1 MNDDRIVEEVIGASE
16 HLPEQPTAPSPD
28 ELVPAPPA
36 EEPLPDGDSA
46 VSEGGSSKRSSKT
59 TITNI
64 LVIFGFLL
72 VFTVGLVILFYPSIS
87 NYVNQKN
94 STRVLQTYREEVQV
108 IDPAEYKRCLAAARE
123 YNGRLAESGTSVVDA
138 FSFAGAHREE
148 QEGEY
153 WDLLRITERSRIMGY
168 VVIDLL
174 NIEVPLYHGTGDVA
188 LALGA
193 GHLQGTS
200 LPVGGESTHTAVSAH
215 TGQPSAKFFDGVDRL
230 KPGDTFQLHVLN
242 EILTYQVDQTLT
254 VLPDELD
261 ALTIEQGK
269 DYATLVTCTPYGI
282 NTHRLLVRGFR
293 IETPPEALAQ
303 KNTDSDAEE
312 SDSLFARIGNKI
324 TVSLANVVEAIA
336 SGIKFI
342 AERGMD
348 LFGVEY

>member
-28 ELVPAPPA
+28 ELAPTPPA
-36 EEPLPDGDSA
+36 EEPMPD
-46 VSEGGSSKRSSKT
+46 SENAALEGESSKRSTKT

-64 LVIFGFLL
+64 LIIFGFLL
-72 VFTVGLVILFYPSIS
+72 VFTVGLVIMFYPSIS

-94 STRVLQTYREEVQV
+94 SSRVLQTYREEVQIMDP
-108 IDPAEYKRCLAAARE
+108 IDYEAFLHAALD
-123 YNGRLAESGTSVVDA
+123 YNARLAESGSSIVDA
-138 FSFAGAHREE
+138 FSFAGAHKEE
-148 QEGEY
+148 REGEY
-153 WDLLRITERSRIMGY
+153 WDLLRVSDRSAIIGY

-188 LALGA
+188 LAVGA

-230 KPGDTFQLHVLN
+230 KAGDTFQLHVLN
-242 EILTYQVDQTLT
+242 EILTYQIDQVLT

-261 ALTIEQGK
+261 ALTIEHGK